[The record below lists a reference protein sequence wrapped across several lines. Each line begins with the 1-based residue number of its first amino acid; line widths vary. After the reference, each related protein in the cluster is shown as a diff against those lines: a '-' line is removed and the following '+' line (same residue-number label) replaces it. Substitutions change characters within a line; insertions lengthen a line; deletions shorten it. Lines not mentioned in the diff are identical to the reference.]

1 MNNSIKFNGTSSCGA
16 RREDCAW
23 QPGQLSQGIKD
34 CFRCGRGVRLMLLL
48 AAMVGAQSVWTE
60 YLFY

>member
-1 MNNSIKFNGTSSCGA
+1 MNALVKFKVYGLKFKEG
-16 RREDCAW
+16 
-23 QPGQLSQGIKD
+23 L
-34 CFRCGRGVRLMLLL
+34 RCGRGVRLMLLL